1 MDGLMAEAILVVEDE
16 RSVADAVA
24 YALQR
29 EGFEVTVAREG
40 KAALDLFQK
49 AAPDLVILDLM
60 LPGLSG
66 WDLLGAFRR
75 ERRVPVIMLT
85 ARAEETDRVAGLEMG
100 ADDYVTKPFSMRE
113 LVARVRAVLRRTS
126 ASAETASGEV
136 LEAGGV
142 RVDLDRH
149 EVSVGGKAL
158 ELSPKEFDLLA
169 YLVRNAG
176 RTRTREQI
184 LNAVWGEDA
193 YIDQRTVDVHVRWL
207 RTKIEE
213 DPGKPER
220 LLTVRGVGY
229 KLAEE

>member
-1 MDGLMAEAILVVEDE
+1 MAEAILVVEDE
-16 RSVADAVA
+16 RSVADAVS
-24 YALQR
+24 YALGR
-29 EGFEVTVAREG
+29 EGFEVTIARDG
-40 KAALDLFQK
+40 KAALDAFNTT
-49 AAPDLVILDLM
+49 APDLVILDLM
-60 LPGLSG
+60 LPGMSG
-66 WDLLGAFRR
+66 WDLLAAFRR
-75 ERRVPVIMLT
+75 ERRVPVVMLT

-113 LVARVRAVLRRTS
+113 LVARVRAVLRR
-126 ASAETASGEV
+126 ASRPEQAAPGEV
-136 LEAGGV
+136 LEARGL

-149 EVSVGGKAL
+149 EASVEGKPL

-193 YIDQRTVDVHVRWL
+193 FIDQRAVDVHVRWL
-207 RTKIEE
+207 RMKIEK
-213 DPGKPER
+213 DPAQPKR

>member
-1 MDGLMAEAILVVEDE
+1 MAGTILIVEDE
-16 RSVADAVA
+16 RSVGDAVA
-24 YALQR
+24 YALER
-29 EGFEVTVAREG
+29 EGFEVVVAREG

-49 AAPDLVILDLM
+49 NAVDLVVLDLM

-85 ARAEETDRVAGLEMG
+85 ARAEEADRVAGLEMG

-113 LVARVRAVLRRTS
+113 LVARVRAVLRRG
-126 ASAETASGEV
+126 SGSEADAQDGV
-136 LEAGGV
+136 VEAGGV
-142 RVDLDRH
+142 RVDIDRH
-149 EVSVGGKAL
+149 EASVDGSEL

-176 RTRTREQI
+176 RTRSREQI
-184 LNAVWGEDA
+184 LTAVWGDDS

-207 RTKIEE
+207 RTKIEK
-213 DPGKPER
+213 DPAHPER
-220 LLTVRGVGY
+220 LMTVRGVGY
-229 KLAEE
+229 KFAEG